1 MANINSFAENMRQTV
16 INQSNT
22 LSLLTGIQKSIISDS
37 AYVTYGVTNKNG
49 DTSTY
54 QIPSYVSIVN
64 RLNAVENSIN
74 SLLQGKGT
82 VSFKN
87 GDTIREVKLTSLP
100 ETPSTI
106 LVNNNPTTFNVD
118 ANWFFEDLLY
128 PSVTVNVDLTDT
140 IDPMSKQ
147 VRVKRIIL
155 DSTNTRVSNLWIN
168 DVNGTTYS
176 YQQLI
181 SLLQENNVS
190 YREDE
195 ETLDFPLVYQEHVG
209 TFYIVEDPIV
219 EDGYLW
225 YQLNTL
231 NYNTVDSDGNIL
243 TDSNIL
249 SVGDRLSYQG
259 TLVEIEGVNQ
269 NKNSIRI
276 KFISGVNSPGI
287 NSVLSFYE
295 DPTSE
300 KIIRIRFGANEY
312 DIVYFKGINDNY
324 KLMST
329 NWSSPITF
337 DTNTLVNADNNQQT
351 FQEYYLNNISDFGA
365 KWIAEAKEKSIT
377 AYYGTKPNAPT
388 LSVNDFRVVQINTQI
403 NAELDNSDVKQTIS
417 DIETVKS
424 EIQTLKSTIAA
435 QKTYLQS
442 TTEESA
448 YNNLQKQIETNTKSL
463 ETAQIS
469 YSSLIKNL
477 QNVVK
482 ENSAVT
488 ENPKYHIR
496 GFFAIPELQYQDD
509 DRTISEDIIG
519 FDIAYRYIKQDN
531 SGAELNTFTFTNG
544 STNETGVFSDWNYK
558 QSVLKE
564 RRYNEDTDTYDWV
577 AEDVTSGTE
586 ININQIDIAITKGE
600 KVEFMV
606 RSISEAGYPNNCLK
620 SDWSNSII
628 IEFPSTLSTTNEIAD
643 LITEINDDAVNL
655 SIDNTLNSLGVT
667 SHLSD
672 TTPNTNSNSGL
683 YFKHV
688 ADNIAYEK
696 SITNAST
703 GATTISTISVQSII
717 DEMRNTILDL
727 QQQIIELKTPT
738 NSSTAS

>member
-16 INQSNT
+16 LNQSNT
-22 LSLLTGIQKSIISDS
+22 LSLLTGIQNSIMSDS

-49 DTSTY
+49 DTSTF
-54 QIPSYVSIVN
+54 QLPSYTSIVN
-64 RLNAVENSIN
+64 RVNAVENSVN

-82 VSFKN
+82 ISYKN
-87 GDTIREVKLTSLP
+87 GDTIREVKLSALP
-100 ETPSTI
+100 EVPATIITNST
-106 LVNNNPTTFNVD
+106 PTTFTID
-118 ANWFFEDLLY
+118 PNWFFEDLMF
-128 PSVTVNVDLTDT
+128 PCVSVNVDLTNS
-140 IDPMSKQ
+140 IDPLSKQ

-155 DSTNTRVSNLWIN
+155 DSTNTRASNLWTNEI
-168 DVNGTTYS
+168 NGTTYS

-181 SLLQENNVS
+181 SLLIENNIS

-195 ETLDFPLVYQEHVG
+195 ETLDFPLVYQEHNG
-209 TFYIVEDPIV
+209 TFYIVDDPFV
-219 EDGYLW
+219 EDSYLY

-231 NYNTVDSDGNIL
+231 NYNTYDGDGNIL
-243 TDSNIL
+243 SDSNVL
-249 SVGDRLSYQG
+249 SVGDRLFYQG
-259 TLVEIEGVNQ
+259 TLIEVEGVNQ
-269 NKNSIRI
+269 NKNAIRI

-295 DPTSE
+295 DPTSQ

-312 DIVYFKGINDNY
+312 NIVYFKSINDKYN
-324 KLMST
+324 LLST
-329 NWSSPITF
+329 SWSSPITF
-337 DTNTLVNADNNQQT
+337 DTNTLVNSENNQQT
-351 FQEYYLNNISDFGA
+351 FQEYYLNNIVDFGA
-365 KWIAEAKEKSIT
+365 KWIAEAKERSIK
-377 AYYGTKPNAPT
+377 AYYGTKPNTPT
-388 LSVNDFRVVQINTQI
+388 LNANDFRVVQINTQI

-424 EIQTLKSTIAA
+424 EISTLKSTIAA

-477 QNVVK
+477 QNVIK
-482 ENSAVT
+482 DNSAVI
-488 ENPKYHIR
+488 ESPKYHIR
-496 GFFAIPELQYQDD
+496 GFFPIPELQYQDD
-509 DRTISEDIIG
+509 AKTVVEDIIG

-531 SGAELNTFTFTNG
+531 TGTELKTFTYTNG

-564 RRYNEDTDTYDWV
+564 RQYDEESDSYKWV

-586 ININQIDIAITKGE
+586 ININQIDLPITKGE

-606 RSISEAGYPNNCLK
+606 RAISEAGYPNNCLK
-620 SDWSNSII
+620 SDWSQSII

-643 LITEINDDAVNL
+643 LITEVNDDAVNL
-655 SIDNTLNSLGVT
+655 TVENTLNSLGVT

-683 YFKHV
+683 YYKHV

-696 SITNAST
+696 SIMDSST
-703 GATTISTISVQSII
+703 GALTVSTISLQDVI
-717 DEMRNTILDL
+717 DELRNKVDDL
-727 QQQIIELKTPT
+727 TKQISELKKE
-738 NSSTAS
+738 